1 MSGCFEAKLAMMDQG
16 HEPLNL
22 ESYTRDALRTEK
34 VPEMIWGDVAFI
46 PAAIDILLAA
56 GKLADALKKN
66 LIYGK
71 PTTVSDLEKCI
82 YDVEAS
88 CQEAYGFTDDHA
100 GDTKLRY
107 NPRLLHAALGA
118 IGEGSELLE
127 AMQDTIDTDEALDA
141 LNVVEEAG
149 DQLWYAALLL
159 DEVEKLTGKG
169 PGDVAA
175 RNIAK
180 LKARFPNAFSLE
192 HSNNRDYAA
201 ETNAL
206 KGEGK

>member
-1 MSGCFEAKLAMMDQG
+1 MTSCFEAKLAMMDQG

-46 PAAIDILLAA
+46 PAALDILLAA
-56 GKLADALKKN
+56 GKLADALKKC
-66 LIYGK
+66 LIYSK
-71 PTTVSDLEKCI
+71 PTTMNDLEKCI

-88 CQEAYGFTDDHA
+88 CQEAYGFTDE
-100 GDTKLRY
+100 GNTKLRY

-127 AMQDTIDTDEALDA
+127 TMQDVIDTDEALDA

-180 LKARFPNAFSLE
+180 LKARFPGAFSLE

-206 KGEGK
+206 KGEDK